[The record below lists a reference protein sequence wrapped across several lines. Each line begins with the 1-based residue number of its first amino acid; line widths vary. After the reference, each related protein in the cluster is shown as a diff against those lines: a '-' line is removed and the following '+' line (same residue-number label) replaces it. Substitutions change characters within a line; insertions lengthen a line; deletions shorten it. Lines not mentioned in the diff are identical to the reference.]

1 MYTTFRFRLFSGA
14 IFMSGLLLLWT
25 ENVYS
30 QYIPPILGVNQL
42 NWKPDSL
49 QQNQQNQQNQQ
60 SPQNSQNQQTPQ
72 NLPQL
77 PQNVVIT
84 PIADGVR
91 TVPPQTQPGVD
102 PDMQG
107 NVPMMPGMI
116 PQTILYFPPPTFPDP
131 VPVTIYVPDPAA
143 QQPVYYGQPA
153 PYSNMYAPP
162 MLVQPQYFGPQPQGC
177 PGCGVPACS
186 KKRCKSKYPGPP
198 GEPVICPPTLVYPNG
213 IVVRPKVYLPNQ
225 PFKNTIR
232 AITP

>member
-1 MYTTFRFRLFSGA
+1 MYTTFRFQLFSGA
-14 IFMSGLLLLWT
+14 ILMSTLLLFWT

-30 QYIPPILGVNQL
+30 QYIPPVLGVNQL
-42 NWKPDSL
+42 NWKPESVP
-49 QQNQQNQQNQQ
+49 QSSPKPQNQQN
-60 SPQNSQNQQTPQ
+60 PQFQQ

-77 PQNVVIT
+77 PQNVLIT

-91 TVPPQTQPGVD
+91 TVPPQTPNQPQSQLGTN

-107 NVPMMPGMI
+107 NAPMMPGMI

-143 QQPVYYGQPA
+143 QQPVFYGPPA

-177 PGCGVPACS
+177 PGCGAPACS
-186 KKRCKSKYPGPP
+186 KKRCKSKSPGPP
-198 GEPVICPPTLVYPNG
+198 GEPVIGPPTLVYPNG